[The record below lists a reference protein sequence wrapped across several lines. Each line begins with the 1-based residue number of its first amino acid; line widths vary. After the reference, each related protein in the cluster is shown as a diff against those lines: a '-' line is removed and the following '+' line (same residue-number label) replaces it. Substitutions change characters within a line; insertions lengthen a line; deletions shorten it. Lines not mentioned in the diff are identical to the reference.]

1 MNIRDLEH
9 LFESALILKY
19 TSQDEIP
26 IEDGLTVFTPFSDIM
41 EQHTYVCTYDI
52 FQNYALPLPPKHLCF
67 FVLDIEER
75 CLTDFPEPA
84 ADFKGTL
91 FFLHLKWDDFV
102 EIYMDFLSREGT
114 QIQLKKLK
122 KYQTLW
128 AELLHGNPQ
137 DFSIFPCR
145 LKKFV
150 SCIVIE
156 DEAGAVMDNSRC
168 FALIRELEPM
178 FPETNMFPYKG
189 RLIILY
195 SQDCRPG
202 AFLDFSYE
210 EFSLILEQFHLTAG
224 ISNACRHTDMYAT
237 LYRTAVSAIRLSRR
251 LPLQK
256 AFPHIIQYDEYS
268 TYYIIDLCVREF
280 IHIHNHRDIIYL
292 ISPAVI
298 ELYRYDKTH
307 NTDLLKTLF
316 CYLLNGRNVA
326 ETASALYMHRNTVFN
341 KLNKINSIINLPLED
356 GNTQFKLLMACFVVT
371 YYQDY
376 LKEHL

>member
-1 MNIRDLEH
+1 MNIKDLEY
-9 LFESALILKY
+9 LFGSTLLLKY
-19 TSQDEIP
+19 TSQDKVP
-26 IEDGLTVFTPFSDIM
+26 IENGLTVFTPFSDIK
-41 EQHTYVCTYDI
+41 EQHTYVCTYDV
-52 FQNYALPLPPKHLCF
+52 FQNYAFPLQPKCLCF

-91 FFLHLKWDDFV
+91 FFLRLTWDDFMGK
-102 EIYMDFLSREGT
+102 YMDFLSRKGT

-122 KYQTLW
+122 KYQALW
-128 AELLHGNPQ
+128 TELLHGKPQ
-137 DFSIFPCR
+137 DFSLFPYR

-156 DEAGAVMDNSRC
+156 DKAGTVMDDSRC
-168 FALIRELEPM
+168 FALIQDLGSM

-189 RLIILY
+189 CLIILY
-195 SQDCRPG
+195 SQDRRPG

-210 EFSLILEQFHLTAG
+210 EFSRLLEQFHLTAG

-237 LYRTAVSAIRLSRR
+237 LYRTAASAIRLSRR

-256 AFPHIIQYDEYS
+256 SFPNIIQYDEYS

-280 IHIHNHRDIIYL
+280 IHIHRHRDIIYL

-307 NTDLLKTLF
+307 NSDLLKTLF
-316 CYLLNGRNVA
+316 SYLLNGRNIS

-341 KLNKINSIINLPLED
+341 KLNKINSIIKLPLED

-376 LKEHL
+376 LNEQL